1 MNKKKLKEWL
11 TVLDN
16 EILNETINLPDN
28 ALIALPESTSIFTK
42 KRLEL
47 IETIKKRHPHSVQE
61 LANMTKRVKQ
71 AVTRDLKILERFEI
85 IRLEKKGR
93 NTIPLVERE
102 IVVLSLPRNN
112 SFLLERKVAL
122 GEAY

>member
-1 MNKKKLKEWL
+1 MNKKRLKEWL

-16 EILNETINLPDN
+16 EILNETIDIPDN
-28 ALIALPESTSIFTK
+28 AIISLPESTSIFTK

-47 IETIKKRHPHSVQE
+47 IETIKKHHPQSVQE
-61 LANMTKRVKQ
+61 LAKMTKRVKQ
-71 AVTRDLKILERFEI
+71 AVTRDLKILERFGI

-93 NTIPLVERE
+93 NAIPLVERE
-102 IVVLSLPRNN
+102 IVVLSLPRND
-112 SFLLERKVAL
+112 SILLERKAAL

>member
-11 TVLDN
+11 TILDN
-16 EILNETINLPDN
+16 EILNETINIPHN

-47 IETIKKRHPHSVQE
+47 IETIKKHHPQSVQE
-61 LANMTKRVKQ
+61 LAKMTKRVKQ

-102 IVVLSLPRNN
+102 IVVLSLPRND
-112 SFLLERKVAL
+112 SLLLERKAAL